1 MLCAF
6 HSAVINN
13 TSSYPWLHHRLSGR
27 SLSRAI
33 SPPSARS
40 TSWPKLR
47 LSAHSAAY
55 ILRTSHSQCK
65 QRLLPCL
72 VESVF
77 WAFEHFYDQITH
89 IVSLGIAAGSGE
101 GVCPSLSAIRGWTL
115 VCIQIWQNNAK
126 RQKREDVT
134 EGSIRRKWPWL
145 HLTQTGT

>member
-47 LSAHSAAY
+47 LSADSAAY

-65 QRLLPCL
+65 QDFCRVWLNQY
-72 VESVF
+72 
-77 WAFEHFYDQITH
+77 FEHLSTFMIKSRTSSRWVSPQVPVRGSAPACRRSEGERWFVFKYDKITRS
-89 IVSLGIAAGSGE
+89 VKNE
-101 GVCPSLSAIRGWTL
+101 RM
-115 VCIQIWQNNAK
+115 
-126 RQKREDVT
+126 
-134 EGSIRRKWPWL
+134 
-145 HLTQTGT
+145 